1 MMDIPVLA
9 QIVVGAV
16 GAGAVLTGLGV
27 RVLSPRAATAL
38 TLAGVGVA
46 FVAGAALAWSYAQE
60 PAPQTVTLYH
70 WGPGGY
76 GMKIGFLIDSLSVVM
91 MVVVTLIS
99 LLVHVYSIGYMRG
112 DPGYVRFFA
121 YLSLF
126 TLAMLLLVMADNF
139 LLLFIG
145 WEGVGLVSYL
155 LIGFWYTRARA
166 PGAGLKA
173 FLVNRLGDFGFL
185 LGMGALLAAAGS
197 LDYAAV
203 FAQSEALAQQPSP
216 FPGLSALSLICLL
229 LFVGAMGKSAQVPLH
244 VWLPDSMEGPTP
256 ISAMIHAATM
266 VTAGIF
272 MVVRFSPLFEGSEA
286 ALNLILLVGGITA
299 LSMGLIGLV
308 ANDIKQVIAYSTLS
322 QLGYMTM
329 ALGAS
334 AYAASIFHLFTH
346 AFFKALLFLAA
357 GSVIL
362 AMHHGQDIRQMG
374 GLRRR
379 MPVTAVTFAIGSLA
393 LVGMPGFAGFFS
405 KESIIEALRHSGLL
419 LAQTAYFLALAG
431 VAVTALYSLRLWCYV
446 FQGDPRS
453 TEAEQAREPDRT
465 VTVPLVLLAML
476 TLAAGFGVEAF
487 LYGGLL
493 EDALVVHPEHD
504 TLAQM
509 AASWSGV
516 PNAVLHG
523 FTTPAIGS
531 LGLGLLAGYFLYA
544 RGHAAGLAPKVSLLR
559 SILLQKYGFD
569 ILYENWFVR
578 AARAVAEACARTGD
592 QRIIDGLLV
601 NGTARL
607 TRRAAATLRLVQS
620 GLLSH
625 YALAM
630 LLGLVAALGYLLLRG

>member
-1 MMDIPVLA
+1 MDLQVLA
-9 QIVVGAV
+9 LIVVGAV
-16 GAGAVLTGLGV
+16 GAGAVGAGLGV
-27 RVLSPRAATAL
+27 RVLSPKAATWL
-38 TLAGVGVA
+38 TLTGVGAA
-46 FVAGAALAWSYAQE
+46 FLASVVLAVGYAQNPE
-60 PAPQTVTLYH
+60 PQTFTLYH
-70 WGPGGY
+70 WGPGGF

-91 MVVVTLIS
+91 MIVVTLIS
-99 LLVHVYSIGYMRG
+99 LLVHVYSIGYMRE

-155 LIGFWYTRARA
+155 LIGFWYTRERA
-166 PGAGLKA
+166 PSAGLKA

-185 LGMGALLAAAGS
+185 LGMGALLAVAGS
-197 LDYAAV
+197 LDYSTV

-216 FPGLSALSLICLL
+216 FPGLSALSLICLF

-272 MVVRFSPLFEGSEA
+272 MVARLSPLFEGSEV
-286 ALNLILLVGGITA
+286 ALNLILLVGGVTA
-299 LSMGLIGLV
+299 LSMGLLGLV

-322 QLGYMTM
+322 QLGYMTL

-362 AMHHGQDIRQMG
+362 AMHHGQDIRHMG
-374 GLRRR
+374 GLARR
-379 MPVTAVTFAIGSLA
+379 MPITAATFAIGSLA
-393 LVGMPGFAGFFS
+393 LIGMPGFAGFFS
-405 KESIIEALRHSGLL
+405 KESIIEALAHSDLL
-419 LAQTAYFLALAG
+419 LAKPAHFLALMG
-431 VAVTALYSLRLWCYV
+431 VAVTALYSLRLWWYV
-446 FQGDPRS
+446 FQGTPRS
-453 TEAEQAREPDRT
+453 TEAEQAQERDPT
-465 VTVPLVLLAML
+465 VVLPLVLLAML
-476 TLAAGFGVEAF
+476 TLVAGFGVEAF

-493 EDALVVHPEHD
+493 GDALVVHAAHD
-504 TLAQM
+504 TLARM
-509 AASWSGV
+509 AENWNGLGGAI
-516 PNAVLHG
+516 LHG
-523 FTTPAIGS
+523 FATPAIWLLILS
-531 LGLGLLAGYFLYA
+531 LVGGYFLYA
-544 RGHAAGLAPKVSLLR
+544 KGYADKLAPNVSRLR

-569 ILYENWFVR
+569 VFYENWVVR
-578 AARAVAEACARTGD
+578 AGRAVADACARIGD
-592 QRIIDGLLV
+592 RRMIDGLMV

-607 TRRAAATLRLVQS
+607 THRAAATLRLAQS
-620 GLLSH
+620 GVLGH

-630 LLGLVAALGYLLLRG
+630 LLGLIAALGYLFLRG

>member
-1 MMDIPVLA
+1 MDIPVLA
-9 QIVVGAV
+9 QLVVGAV
-16 GAGAVLTGLGV
+16 GAGAVLAGLGV
-27 RVLSPRAATAL
+27 RVLSPKAATAI
-38 TLAGVGVA
+38 TITGVGIA
-46 FVAGAALAWSYAQE
+46 FLASTALAWVYAQG
-60 PAPQTVTLYH
+60 ATPQTVSLYH
-70 WGPGGY
+70 WGPGGF

-99 LLVHVYSIGYMRG
+99 LLVHVYSIGYMRE
-112 DPGYVRFFA
+112 DSGYVRFFA

-166 PGAGLKA
+166 SSAGLKA

-185 LGMGALLAAAGS
+185 LGMGTLLAAVGS
-197 LDYAAV
+197 LDYSLV

-216 FPGLSALSLICLL
+216 LPGLSALSLACLL
-229 LFVGAMGKSAQVPLH
+229 LFFGAMGKSAQVPLH

-272 MVVRFSPLFEGSEA
+272 MVARLSPLFEGSEA
-286 ALNLILLVGGITA
+286 ALNAILLIGGITA
-299 LSMGLIGLV
+299 FSMGLIGLV

-322 QLGYMTM
+322 QLGYMAM

-334 AYAASIFHLFTH
+334 AYAAGIFHLFTH

-374 GLRRR
+374 GLGRR
-379 MPVTAVTFAIGSLA
+379 MPVTAATFAIGSLA

-405 KESIIEALRHSGLL
+405 KESIIEALGHSELL
-419 LAQTAYFLALAG
+419 LAPAAHFLALAG

-446 FQGDPRS
+446 FQGEPRS
-453 TEAEQAREPDRT
+453 PEAGQAQEPGRT
-465 VTVPLVLLAML
+465 VTVPLVLLAGL

-493 EDALVVHPEHD
+493 GDALVVHPAHD
-504 TLAQM
+504 TLARM
-509 AASWSGV
+509 AEHWNGV
-516 PNAVLHG
+516 ESAVLHG
-523 FTTPAIGS
+523 FTTPAIWL
-531 LGLGLLAGYFLYA
+531 LGLSLLIGFFLYGKGYAA
-544 RGHAAGLAPKVSLLR
+544 RLAPNVSLLQ
-559 SILLQKYGFD
+559 SVLLQKFGFD
-569 ILYENWFVR
+569 VLYENWFVR
-578 AARAVAEACARTGD
+578 AARAVAEVCARTGD
-592 QRIIDGLLV
+592 QRTIDGFLV

-630 LLGLVAALGYLLLRG
+630 LLGLIAALGYLLLRG

>member
-1 MMDIPVLA
+1 MDLQVLA
-9 QIVVGAV
+9 LILVGAV
-16 GAGAVLTGLGV
+16 GAGAVATGLGV
-27 RVLSPRAATAL
+27 RVLSPKAATLL
-38 TLAGVGVA
+38 TLAGVGTA
-46 FVAGAALAWSYAQE
+46 FVASVALAVAYAQNPE
-60 PAPQTVTLYH
+60 PQAFTLYH
-70 WGPGGY
+70 WGPGHF
-76 GMKIGFLIDSLSVVM
+76 GMKVGFLIDSLSVVM
-91 MVVVTLIS
+91 MIVVTLIS
-99 LLVHVYSIGYMRG
+99 LLVHVYSIGYMRE

-126 TLAMLLLVMADNF
+126 TFAMLLLVMADNF

-155 LIGFWYTRARA
+155 LIGFWSTRARA
-166 PGAGLKA
+166 PSAGLKA

-185 LGMGALLAAAGS
+185 LGMGALLATAGS
-197 LDYAAV
+197 LDYATV
-203 FAQSEALAQQPSP
+203 FVQSEALAQQSSP

-272 MVVRFSPLFEGSEA
+272 MVARLSPLFEGSEV
-286 ALNLILLVGGITA
+286 ALNLILLVGGVTA
-299 LSMGLIGLV
+299 LSMGLLGLV

-322 QLGYMTM
+322 QLGYMTL

-374 GLRRR
+374 GLARR
-379 MPVTAVTFAIGSLA
+379 MPITAATFAIGSLA

-405 KESIIEALRHSGLL
+405 KESIIEALAHSDLL
-419 LAQTAYFLALAG
+419 FAKPAHLLALAG

-446 FQGDPRS
+446 FQGVPRS
-453 TEAEQAREPDRT
+453 TEAEQAKERDPT
-465 VTVPLVLLAML
+465 VVIPLVLLAML
-476 TLAAGFGVEAF
+476 TLVAGFGIEAF

-493 EDALVVHPEHD
+493 GDALVVHAAHD
-504 TLAQM
+504 TLARM
-509 AASWSGV
+509 AENWNGLGGAI
-516 PNAVLHG
+516 LHG
-523 FTTPAIGS
+523 FATPAA
-531 LGLGLLAGYFLYA
+531 GLLMLSLLAGYFLYA
-544 RGHAAGLAPKVSLLR
+544 KGRAGQLTPKTSRLR
-559 SILLQKYGFD
+559 SVLLQKYGFD
-569 ILYENWFVR
+569 VFYEHWVVR
-578 AARAVAEACARTGD
+578 AAHAVADVCARTGD
-592 QRIIDGLLV
+592 QRMIDGLVV

-607 TRRAAATLRLVQS
+607 ARRAAAALRLVQS
-620 GLLSH
+620 GVLGH

-630 LLGLVAALGYLLLRG
+630 LLGLIAALGYLFLRG

>member
-1 MMDIPVLA
+1 MDLQVLA
-9 QIVVGAV
+9 LIVVGAV
-16 GAGAVLTGLGV
+16 GAGAVGAGLGV
-27 RVLSPRAATAL
+27 RVLSPKAATWL
-38 TLAGVGVA
+38 TLAGVGAA
-46 FVAGAALAWSYAQE
+46 FLASVVLAVGYAQNPE
-60 PAPQTVTLYH
+60 PQAFTLYR
-70 WGPGGY
+70 WGPGDF

-91 MVVVTLIS
+91 MIVVTLIS
-99 LLVHVYSIGYMRG
+99 LLVHVYSIGYMRE

-155 LIGFWYTRARA
+155 LIGFWYTRERA
-166 PGAGLKA
+166 PSAGLKA

-185 LGMGALLAAAGS
+185 LGMGALLAVAGS
-197 LDYAAV
+197 LDYSTV

-216 FPGLSALSLICLL
+216 FPGLSALSLICLF

-272 MVVRFSPLFEGSEA
+272 MVARLSPLFEGSEV
-286 ALNLILLVGGITA
+286 ALNLILLVGGVTA
-299 LSMGLIGLV
+299 LSMGLLGLV

-322 QLGYMTM
+322 QLGYMTL

-362 AMHHGQDIRQMG
+362 AMHHGQDIRHMG
-374 GLRRR
+374 GLARR
-379 MPVTAVTFAIGSLA
+379 MPITAATFAIGSLA
-393 LVGMPGFAGFFS
+393 LIGMPGFAGFFS
-405 KESIIEALRHSGLL
+405 KESIIEALAHSDLL
-419 LAQTAYFLALAG
+419 LAKPAHFLALMG
-431 VAVTALYSLRLWCYV
+431 VAVTALYSLRLWWYV
-446 FQGDPRS
+446 FQGTPRS
-453 TEAEQAREPDRT
+453 TEAEQAQERDPT
-465 VTVPLVLLAML
+465 VVLPLVLLAML
-476 TLAAGFGVEAF
+476 TLVAGFGVEAF

-493 EDALVVHPEHD
+493 GDALVVHAAHD
-504 TLAQM
+504 TLARM
-509 AASWSGV
+509 AENWNGLGGAI
-516 PNAVLHG
+516 LHG
-523 FTTPAIGS
+523 FATPAVWLLILS
-531 LGLGLLAGYFLYA
+531 LVGGYFLYA
-544 RGHAAGLAPKVSLLR
+544 KGYADKLAPNVSRLR
-559 SILLQKYGFD
+559 LILIQKYGFD
-569 ILYENWFVR
+569 VFYENWVVR
-578 AARAVAEACARTGD
+578 AGRAVADACARIGD
-592 QRIIDGLLV
+592 RRMIDGLMV

-620 GLLSH
+620 GVLGH

-630 LLGLVAALGYLLLRG
+630 LLGLIAALGYLFLRG

>member
-1 MMDIPVLA
+1 MSLQALA
-9 QIVVGAV
+9 LIVVGAV
-16 GAGAVLTGLGV
+16 GAGAVLAGLGV
-27 RVLSPRAATAL
+27 RVLSPKAATQL
-38 TLAGVGVA
+38 TLAGVGAA
-46 FVAGAALAWSYAQE
+46 FVASVALAGAYAQNPE
-60 PAPQTVTLYH
+60 PQAFTLYH
-70 WGPGGY
+70 WGPGSF

-126 TLAMLLLVMADNF
+126 TFAMLLLVMADNF

-166 PGAGLKA
+166 PSAGLKA

-197 LDYAAV
+197 LDYSTV

-216 FPGLSALSLICLL
+216 LPGLSALSLICLL

-272 MVVRFSPLFEGSEA
+272 MVARLSPLFEGSEA
-286 ALNLILLVGGITA
+286 VLNLILLVGGVTA
-299 LSMGLIGLV
+299 LSMGLLGLV

-322 QLGYMTM
+322 QLGYMTL

-374 GLRRR
+374 GLARR
-379 MPVTAVTFAIGSLA
+379 MPITAATFAVGSLA
-393 LVGMPGFAGFFS
+393 LIGMPGFAGFFS
-405 KESIIEALRHSGLL
+405 KESIIEALAHSDLL
-419 LAQTAYFLALAG
+419 FAKPAHVLALAG
-431 VAVTALYSLRLWCYV
+431 VAVTALYSLRLWWYV
-446 FQGDPRS
+446 FQGAPRS
-453 TEAEQAREPDRT
+453 AEAEQAQEQGLT
-465 VTVPLVLLAML
+465 VVVPLVLLAML
-476 TLAAGFGVEAF
+476 TLVAGFGVEAF

-493 EDALVVHPEHD
+493 GDAVVVHAAHD
-504 TLAQM
+504 TLARM
-509 AASWSGV
+509 AENWNGIGS
-516 PNAVLHG
+516 AVRHG
-523 FTTPAIGS
+523 FSTPAIWL
-531 LGLGLLAGYFLYA
+531 LGLSLLAGLFLYGMGYA
-544 RGHAAGLAPKVSLLR
+544 DKLAPNVSRLH

-569 ILYENWFVR
+569 VFYENWVVR
-578 AARAVAEACARTGD
+578 AARAVADACARIGD
-592 QRIIDGLLV
+592 QRTIDGLMV
-601 NGTARL
+601 NGTARMA
-607 TRRAAATLRLVQS
+607 RRAAAALRLVQS
-620 GLLSH
+620 GVLGH

-630 LLGLVAALGYLLLRG
+630 LLGLIAALGYLLLRG

>member
-1 MMDIPVLA
+1 MDLQTLA
-9 QIVVGAV
+9 LIVVGAV
-16 GAGAVLTGLGV
+16 GAGAVGAGLGV
-27 RVLSPRAATAL
+27 RVLSPKAATRL
-38 TLAGVGVA
+38 TLTGVGIA
-46 FVAGAALAWSYAQE
+46 FLASVVLAVGYAQNPE
-60 PAPQTVTLYH
+60 PHAFTLYR
-70 WGPGGY
+70 WGPGDF

-91 MVVVTLIS
+91 MIVVTLIS

-155 LIGFWYTRARA
+155 LIGFWYTRERA
-166 PGAGLKA
+166 PSAGLKA

-185 LGMGALLAAAGS
+185 LGMGALLAVAGS
-197 LDYAAV
+197 LDYSTV

-272 MVVRFSPLFEGSEA
+272 MVARLSPLFEGSEV
-286 ALNLILLVGGITA
+286 ALNLILLIGGVTA
-299 LSMGLIGLV
+299 LSMGLLGLV

-322 QLGYMTM
+322 QLGYMTL

-362 AMHHGQDIRQMG
+362 AMHHGQDIRHMG
-374 GLRRR
+374 GLARR
-379 MPVTAVTFAIGSLA
+379 MPITATTFAIGSLA
-393 LVGMPGFAGFFS
+393 LIGMPGFAGFFS
-405 KESIIEALRHSGLL
+405 KESIIEALAHSDLL
-419 LAQTAYFLALAG
+419 LAKPAHFLALAG
-431 VAVTALYSLRLWCYV
+431 VAVTALYSLRLWWYV
-446 FQGDPRS
+446 FQGAPRS
-453 TEAEQAREPDRT
+453 TEAEQAQERDST
-465 VTVPLVLLAML
+465 VVLPLVLLAML
-476 TLAAGFGVEAF
+476 TLVAGFGVEAF

-493 EDALVVHPEHD
+493 GDALVVHAAHD
-504 TLAQM
+504 TLARM
-509 AASWSGV
+509 AENWNGLGGAI
-516 PNAVLHG
+516 LHG
-523 FTTPAIGS
+523 FATPAVWL
-531 LGLGLLAGYFLYA
+531 LGLGLVGGYFLYA
-544 RGHAAGLAPKVSLLR
+544 KGYADKLAPNVSRLR
-559 SILLQKYGFD
+559 LILIQKYGFD
-569 ILYENWFVR
+569 VFYENWVVR
-578 AARAVAEACARTGD
+578 AARGVADACARIGD
-592 QRIIDGLLV
+592 QRTIDGLMV
-601 NGTARL
+601 NGTARMA
-607 TRRAAATLRLVQS
+607 RRAAATLRQVQS
-620 GLLSH
+620 GVLGH

-630 LLGLVAALGYLLLRG
+630 LLGLIAALGYLFLRG

>member
-1 MMDIPVLA
+1 MDPQVLA
-9 QIVVGAV
+9 LTLVGAV
-16 GAGAVLTGLGV
+16 GAGAILAGLGV
-27 RVLSPRAATAL
+27 RVWGPKTVTAL
-38 TLAGVGVA
+38 TLAGTGVA
-46 FVAGAALAWSYAQE
+46 LLASVALAWTYAQN
-60 PAPQTVTLYH
+60 PVPQSMTLYH

-91 MVVVTLIS
+91 AIVVTLIS
-99 LLVHVYSIGYMRG
+99 LLVHVYSIGYMHG
-112 DPGYVRFFA
+112 DSGYVRFFA

-126 TLAMLLLVMADNF
+126 TFAMLLLVMADNF

-155 LIGFWYTRARA
+155 LIGFWYTRPRA
-166 PGAGLKA
+166 PSAGLKA

-185 LGMGALLAAAGS
+185 LGMGALLAAVGS
-197 LDYAAV
+197 LDYSVV
-203 FAQSEALAQQPSP
+203 FAQSAALEQQPSP
-216 FPGLSALSLICLL
+216 FSGLSALSLICLL
-229 LFVGAMGKSAQVPLH
+229 LFLGAMGKSAQVPLH

-272 MVVRFSPLFEGSEA
+272 MVARLSPLFEGSEI
-286 ALNLILLVGGITA
+286 ALNLILLIGGVTA
-299 LSMGLIGLV
+299 FSMGLLGLV

-362 AMHHGQDIRQMG
+362 AMHHQQDIRLMG

-379 MPVTAVTFAIGSLA
+379 MPVTAATFAIGSLA

-405 KESIIEALRHSGLL
+405 KEPIIEALEHSGLA
-419 LAQTAYFLALAG
+419 LAPLAHTLALAG
-431 VAVTALYSLRLWCYV
+431 VAVTALYSLRLWCHV
-446 FQGDPRS
+446 FQGTPRS
-453 TEAEQAREPDRT
+453 AEAEQAREPAKT
-465 VTVPLVLLAML
+465 VTVPLILLAAL
-476 TLAAGFGVEAF
+476 TLAAGFGAETF

-493 EDALVVHPEHD
+493 ADALTIRPEHD
-504 TLAQM
+504 VLAQM
-509 AASWSGV
+509 ATHWSGMK
-516 PNAVLHG
+516 NAALHG
-523 FTTPAIGS
+523 FTTTAAGL
-531 LGLGLLAGYFLYA
+531 LGLSLLIGYFLYA
-544 RGHAAGLAPKVSLLR
+544 RGYAAKLAPVVSWPHSMLLH
-559 SILLQKYGFD
+559 KYGFD
-569 ILYENWFVR
+569 VFYENWVVR
-578 AARAVAEACARTGD
+578 AARAMANVCAHTGD
-592 QRIIDGLLV
+592 QRTIDGFLV

-607 TRRAAATLRLVQS
+607 TRRTAATLRLLQS

-630 LLGLVAALGYLLLRG
+630 LLGLIAALGYLALKN

>member
-1 MMDIPVLA
+1 MDLQTLA
-9 QIVVGAV
+9 LIVVGAV
-16 GAGAVLTGLGV
+16 GAGAVGAGLGV
-27 RVLSPRAATAL
+27 RVLSPRAATRL
-38 TLAGVGVA
+38 TLAGVGAA
-46 FVAGAALAWSYAQE
+46 FLASVVLAVGYAQNPE
-60 PAPQTVTLYH
+60 PQAFALYR
-70 WGPGGY
+70 WGPGDF

-197 LDYAAV
+197 LDYSTV

-272 MVVRFSPLFEGSEA
+272 MVARLSPLFEGSEA
-286 ALNLILLVGGITA
+286 VLNLILLVGGVTA
-299 LSMGLIGLV
+299 LSMGLLGLV

-322 QLGYMTM
+322 QLGYMTL

-362 AMHHGQDIRQMG
+362 AMHHGQDIRHMG
-374 GLRRR
+374 GLARR
-379 MPVTAVTFAIGSLA
+379 MPITAATFAVGSLA
-393 LVGMPGFAGFFS
+393 LIGMPGFAGFFS
-405 KESIIEALRHSGLL
+405 KESIIEALAHSDLL
-419 LAQTAYFLALAG
+419 LARPAHLLALAG
-431 VAVTALYSLRLWCYV
+431 VAVTALYSLRLWWYV
-446 FQGDPRS
+446 FQGAPRS
-453 TEAEQAREPDRT
+453 AEAEQARERDPT
-465 VTVPLVLLAML
+465 VVLPLVLLAML
-476 TLAAGFGVEAF
+476 TLVAGFGVEAF

-493 EDALVVHPEHD
+493 GDALVVHAAHD
-504 TLAQM
+504 TLGRM
-509 AASWSGV
+509 AENWNGLDGAI
-516 PNAVLHG
+516 LHG
-523 FTTPAIGS
+523 FATPAVWLLGPS
-531 LGLGLLAGYFLYA
+531 LLGGYLLYA
-544 RGHAAGLAPKVSLLR
+544 KGYADKLAPGVSWLR
-559 SILLQKYGFD
+559 SVLVQKYGFD
-569 ILYENWFVR
+569 VFYENWAVR
-578 AARAVAEACARTGD
+578 AAHAVADACARIGD
-592 QRIIDGLLV
+592 RRTIDGLMV
-601 NGTARL
+601 NGTARMA
-607 TRRAAATLRLVQS
+607 RRAAAALRQVQS
-620 GLLSH
+620 GVLGH

>member
-1 MMDIPVLA
+1 MDVPGLA
-9 QIVVGAV
+9 QLVVGAV
-16 GAGAVLTGLGV
+16 GAGAVLAGLGV
-27 RVLSPRAATAL
+27 RVLSPRAATAV
-38 TLAGVGVA
+38 TIAGVGVA
-46 FVAGAALAWSYAQE
+46 FLASAILAWAYAQD
-60 PAPQTVTLYH
+60 PAPQSVALYH

-76 GMKIGFLIDSLSVVM
+76 GMKVGFLIDSLSVVM

-112 DPGYVRFFA
+112 DSGYVRFFA

-197 LDYAAV
+197 LDYATV

-216 FPGLSALSLICLL
+216 FSGLSALSLACLL

-272 MVVRFSPLFEGSEA
+272 MVARLSPLFEGSEV
-286 ALNLILLVGGITA
+286 ALNLILVVGGVTA

-374 GLRRR
+374 GLARR
-379 MPVTAVTFAIGSLA
+379 MPVTAATFAIGSLA

-405 KESIIEALRHSGLL
+405 KESIIEALGHSDLP
-419 LAQTAYFLALAG
+419 LAPTAQFLALAG

-453 TEAEQAREPDRT
+453 PEAEQAQEPDRT
-465 VTVPLVLLAML
+465 VTVPLVLLAVL

-493 EDALVVHPEHD
+493 GDALVVHSAHD
-504 TLAQM
+504 TLARM
-509 AASWSGV
+509 AEHWSGMGG
-516 PNAVLHG
+516 AMLHG
-523 FTTPAIGS
+523 FAAPAIWL
-531 LGLGLLAGYFLYA
+531 LGLGLLAGHFLYGKGYA
-544 RGHAAGLAPKVSLLR
+544 DKLAPGAARLR
-559 SILLQKYGFD
+559 STLHQKYGFD
-569 ILYENWFVR
+569 VFYENWVVR
-578 AARAVAEACARTGD
+578 AARAVADACARTGD
-592 QRIIDGLLV
+592 QRAIDGLLV

-607 TRRAAATLRLVQS
+607 TRRAAAALRLVQS

-630 LLGLVAALGYLLLRG
+630 LLGLIAALGYLLLRG

>member
-1 MMDIPVLA
+1 MDLQVLA
-9 QIVVGAV
+9 LIVVGAV
-16 GAGAVLTGLGV
+16 GAGAVGAGLGV
-27 RVLSPRAATAL
+27 RVLSPKAATWL
-38 TLAGVGVA
+38 TLTGVGAA
-46 FVAGAALAWSYAQE
+46 FLASVALAVGYAQNPE
-60 PAPQTVTLYH
+60 PQAFTLYH
-70 WGPGGY
+70 WGPGGF

-91 MVVVTLIS
+91 MIVVTLIS
-99 LLVHVYSIGYMRG
+99 LLVHVYSIGYMRE

-155 LIGFWYTRARA
+155 LIGFWYTRERA
-166 PGAGLKA
+166 PSAGLKA

-197 LDYAAV
+197 LDYSTV

-216 FPGLSALSLICLL
+216 FPGLSALSLICLF

-272 MVVRFSPLFEGSEA
+272 MVARLSPLFEGSEV
-286 ALNLILLVGGITA
+286 ALNLILLVGGVTA
-299 LSMGLIGLV
+299 LSMGLLGLV

-322 QLGYMTM
+322 QLGYMTL

-362 AMHHGQDIRQMG
+362 AMHHGQDIRHMG
-374 GLRRR
+374 GLARR
-379 MPVTAVTFAIGSLA
+379 MPITAATFAVGSLA
-393 LVGMPGFAGFFS
+393 LIGMPGFAGFFS
-405 KESIIEALRHSGLL
+405 KESIIEALAHSDLL
-419 LAQTAYFLALAG
+419 LAKPAHFLALMG
-431 VAVTALYSLRLWCYV
+431 VAVTALYSLRLWWYV
-446 FQGDPRS
+446 FQGTPRS
-453 TEAEQAREPDRT
+453 TEAEQAQERDPT
-465 VTVPLVLLAML
+465 VVLPLVLLAML
-476 TLAAGFGVEAF
+476 TLVAGFGVEAF

-493 EDALVVHPEHD
+493 GDALVVHAAHD
-504 TLAQM
+504 TLARM
-509 AASWSGV
+509 AESWNGLGG
-516 PNAVLHG
+516 AILHG
-523 FTTPAIGS
+523 FATPAVWL
-531 LGLGLLAGYFLYA
+531 LGLGLLGGYFLYA
-544 RGHAAGLAPKVSLLR
+544 KGYAEKLTPNVSRLR
-559 SILLQKYGFD
+559 SILLRKYGFD
-569 ILYENWFVR
+569 VFYEDWVVR
-578 AARAVAEACARTGD
+578 AGRAVADACARIGD
-592 QRIIDGLLV
+592 RHMIDGLMV
-601 NGTARL
+601 NGTARMA
-607 TRRAAATLRLVQS
+607 RRAAATLRLAQS
-620 GLLSH
+620 GVLGH

-630 LLGLVAALGYLLLRG
+630 LLGLIAALGYLFLRG